1 MRHNLR
7 KSLKGSIFRGAERGT
22 TLVETLVAVAL
33 LGIIACA
40 FFGSLDTAA
49 RATWIADERTTAES
63 LARSQLEHIKT
74 LDYVGGTTQYPAAPV
89 PSGEDYSFYSAN
101 ITAELLDD
109 HIQKITV
116 TVKHSGNEVVT
127 LESYKVDR

>member
-1 MRHNLR
+1 M
-7 KSLKGSIFRGAERGT
+7 FRGAERGT

-40 FFGSLDTAA
+40 FFGSLNTAA
-49 RATWIADERTTAES
+49 RATLIADERTTAES

-74 LDYVGGTTQYPAAPV
+74 LDFVDGATQYDAPV
-89 PSGEDYSFYSAN
+89 PSGEDYINYSAN
-101 ITAELLDD
+101 ITAEPLDD

-116 TVKHSGNEVVT
+116 TVKHNDKEVVT